1 MTEETA
7 LVASETTPRIAV
19 VTGGSSGIGREV
31 GRRLAAAGY
40 DVVLTARRPDPLR
53 EAAEAIGA
61 RWVAADTAVPEQFAA
76 VVAEAGAVD
85 LVVHAA
91 GVMDGTF
98 VRKESLEGFEAV
110 VRINLTSAFVVAHG
124 ALPAM
129 GPGGRFV
136 FLSSS
141 SAHAPQP
148 GRSAYSASKAGLNA
162 FAGALAKEVERDG
175 IAVHV
180 VTTGPVAT
188 PMLDDVRFP
197 MRTLGVGEV
206 AATVVWLDTLPPN
219 VVLPE
224 IDVSSVDS
232 GPFAPD
238 TFVPEAAR
246 RLGRTEL

>member
-1 MTEETA
+1 MSSSEERRT
-7 LVASETTPRIAV
+7 AV

-31 GRRLAAAGY
+31 GRQLAAAGY
-40 DVVLTARRPDPLR
+40 DVVLTARRPEPLR
-53 EAAEAIGA
+53 EAAEEIGA
-61 RWVAADTAVPEQFAA
+61 RWAPGDTAVPDEFAA
-76 VVAEAGAVD
+76 VVTEAGHVD

-98 VRKESLEGFEAV
+98 VRKETLEGFEAV
-110 VRINLTSAFVVAHG
+110 VRTNLTSAFVVAHG

-129 GPGGRFV
+129 RQGGRFV

-141 SAHAPQP
+141 SSHAPQP

-188 PMLDDVRFP
+188 PMLEDVRFP
-197 MRTLGVGEV
+197 MRTLGVEEV

-219 VVLPE
+219 MVLPE
-224 IDVSSVDS
+224 IDVSSVDV
-232 GPFAPD
+232 GPFAPQA
-238 TFVPEAAR
+238 FVPEAAR
-246 RLGRTEL
+246 QLGRTEL

>member
-1 MTEETA
+1 MTGNQPGTR
-7 LVASETTPRIAV
+7 VAV

-31 GRRLAAAGY
+31 GRQLAVAGY
-40 DVVLTARRPDPLR
+40 DVVLTARRAEPLR
-53 EAAEAIGA
+53 EAADAIGA
-61 RWVAADTAVPEQFAA
+61 RWHAADSAVPDRFAE

-98 VRKESLEGFEAV
+98 VRKESLATFEAV
-110 VRINLTSAFVVAHG
+110 VRTNLTSAFVVAHG

-129 GPGGRFV
+129 GPGGRLV
-136 FLSSS
+136 FLSST
-141 SAHAPQP
+141 SARAPQP

-180 VTTGPVAT
+180 ATTGPVAT

-197 MRTLGVGEV
+197 MRTLGVEEV
-206 AATVVWLDTLPPN
+206 AAAIVWLDTLPPN

-224 IDVSSVDS
+224 VELSSVDS
-232 GPFAPD
+232 GPFAPEV
-238 TFVPEAAR
+238 FVPTQAR
-246 RLGRTEL
+246 RLGRTAL